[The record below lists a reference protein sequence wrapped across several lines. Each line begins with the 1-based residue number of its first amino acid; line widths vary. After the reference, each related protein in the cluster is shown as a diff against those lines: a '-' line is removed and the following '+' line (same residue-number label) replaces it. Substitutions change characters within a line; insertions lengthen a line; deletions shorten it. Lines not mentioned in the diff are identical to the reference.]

1 MIEYEQII
9 AAKLLIIDADIKP
22 FFLPIKLKTFD
33 AIGAKIKVPQII
45 KDIGKVLAQPVSI
58 NWLPI
63 IPLNNTVI
71 TGANDATVELI
82 NIIIKFLLNICK
94 FSENN
99 ISI

>member
-1 MIEYEQII
+1 M
-9 AAKLLIIDADIKP
+9 AAKLLITEAAMKP
-22 FFLPIKLKTFD
+22 FFLPIKLKIFD

-71 TGANDATVELI
+71 TGANDAIVELKK
-82 NIIIKFLLNICK
+82 IIIKFLLNIHLLLCGMI
-94 FSENN
+94 N
-99 ISI
+99 IHYLSLDR